1 MLALFRVQASSWPWS
16 QGMQS
21 ANTLTAIAGASAYA
35 GGSPHDGTPGR
46 WAPMFGFLRRSA
58 PRPLTDAIRSA
69 IEKDGMTP
77 ANPSQLRMVE
87 VGGRYSDRKVTYFR
101 VFDPST
107 AAQQSPDIRRYKDFD
122 GFPGLVLRSGHV
134 ERDGT
139 IVLTRSVSSP
149 AAQPTVRT
157 RAGRI
162 VPALD
167 ATVASDEAVATS
179 TPVTDGPSPAPR
191 A

>member
-1 MLALFRVQASSWPWS
+1 
-16 QGMQS
+16 
-21 ANTLTAIAGASAYA
+21 
-35 GGSPHDGTPGR
+35 
-46 WAPMFGFLRRSA
+46 MFGFLRRST
-58 PRPLTDAIRSA
+58 PRPLTDAVRNA

-101 VFDPST
+101 VFDPNS
-107 AAQQSPDIRRYKDFD
+107 AAQQTLDVRRYKDFD
-122 GFPGLVLRSGHV
+122 GFPELVLRSGHV

-139 IVLTRSVSSP
+139 VVLTRPVSTL

-162 VPALD
+162 VPTLD
-167 ATVASDEAVATS
+167 ATNADGEAITASM
-179 TPVTDGPSPAPR
+179 PVTDLSSPTPR